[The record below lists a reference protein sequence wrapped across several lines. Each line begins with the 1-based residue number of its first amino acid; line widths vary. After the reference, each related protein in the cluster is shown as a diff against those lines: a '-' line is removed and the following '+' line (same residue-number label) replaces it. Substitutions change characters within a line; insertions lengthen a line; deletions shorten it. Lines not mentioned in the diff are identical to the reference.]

1 MYKLDTPLDRKEAAA
16 IERRRNREQQRQ
28 GRIFNAKVRQIG
40 IDVQGLEQQVD
51 EKRQHESR
59 ERAREEAFAH
69 DAVRYDKIATLMDAR
84 QQADRRAL
92 NMYEN
97 EFRSLHQQPE
107 ARREWDLYDPDALK
121 KDKPARVHD
130 DDPRCTISSLQKFDG
145 EDLNAKARRRL
156 QEEQLREWSLQQ
168 QRERDAALHGQREAD
183 RLYDLKRR
191 ELDQRACELAQAE
204 EACRRAINLAT
215 SDYNNALA
223 REAEE
228 RARLRRQQEQD
239 DNATE
244 VSNAIFSDML
254 TENPA
259 VAQSAFGPHRVVPDR
274 WKGMTP
280 EQIEEIR
287 RIQALQ
293 AEEQRR
299 KKEAEKREQD
309 EWDRQRALQAR
320 TGVLIEREVERV
332 NRELQRKQAEDNLRL
347 AREQKAHKEFLD
359 KELYTNPPTAAYFMQ
374 FNTSSR

>member
-1 MYKLDTPLDRKEAAA
+1 RACELAQHLAEEACRRIA
-16 IERRRNREQQRQ
+16 INMATADYNNALARE
-28 GRIFNAKVRQIG
+28 A
-40 IDVQGLEQQVD
+40 E
-51 EKRQHESR
+51 
-59 ERAREEAFAH
+59 ERARL
-69 DAVRYDKIATLMDAR
+69 RR
-84 QQADRRAL
+84 Q
-92 NMYEN
+92 
-97 EFRSLHQQPE
+97 
-107 ARREWDLYDPDALK
+107 
-121 KDKPARVHD
+121 
-130 DDPRCTISSLQKFDG
+130 QKFDG

-168 QRERDAALHGQREAD
+168 QREKDAAKWGQKEAD

-204 EACRRAINLAT
+204 EACRRAINMAT
-215 SDYNNALA
+215 ADYNNALA

-259 VAQSAFGPHRVVPDR
+259 VAQSAFGSHRVVPDR

-280 EQIEEIR
+280 EQQEEVR

-299 KKEAEKREQD
+299 KREAEKREKD
-309 EWDRQRALQAR
+309 EWDRQRALQVRITNHFMFAEIKLLIDCRHLSVEEDGLDRSSKDAEFELVSGLQACSRRSAMMNFMWRGDKRGEGAEVPALCNGVAAREDQSRGVCDADAR

-332 NRELQRKQAEDNLRL
+332 NRDLQRKQAEENLRL
-347 AREQKAHKEFLD
+347 AREQKAHKEFLE